1 MTKIVTKSFT
11 ETLLKIVVILVGLYL
26 FTELIEGLIGYDGI
40 TMLQAAVVD
49 ALLAGTVPGFLL
61 VGDRRARRGDG
72 CPRCTLG
79 PRSDLTWG
87 HLPVLCHVLPVLRGR
102 GSCSTV
108 ERF

>member
-61 VGDRRARRGDG
+61 VGGIGVLAGAMG
-72 CPRCTLG
+72 VLAVLWVLG
-79 PRSDLTWG
+79 RI
-87 HLPVLCHVLPVLRGR
+87 
-102 GSCSTV
+102 
-108 ERF
+108 

>member
-61 VGDRRARRGDG
+61 VGGSACSPGRWVSLAVLWV
-72 CPRCTLG
+72 LG
-79 PRSDLTWG
+79 RI
-87 HLPVLCHVLPVLRGR
+87 
-102 GSCSTV
+102 
-108 ERF
+108 